1 MIKYT
6 PEILNFFKRKPASM
20 LTFMQLKT
28 QLFIDGK
35 WVNGSGK
42 LPVTDPSNE
51 SVIAEVQ
58 TAGDAEC
65 LAAIDAADKAFK
77 TWSKTA
83 PRVRAEILRKAF
95 EIMVAEADQLAKIVS
110 MENGKVLS
118 DAKGEILYAA
128 EFFRW
133 FSEEAVR
140 ISGDFRTAPSGD
152 KRILVTHQPIGV
164 SLLITPWNFPAA
176 MATRKIGPA
185 LAAGCTV
192 ILKPAGETPLT
203 ALAIVDILDRA
214 GVPAGVVNLILPTP
228 TGPAIAKILKDPRV
242 LNLSFTGSTEVGKVL
257 LKEAADRVI
266 RCSMEL
272 GGNAPFL
279 VLADANVDDAVS
291 GAMLAKMRNGGA
303 ACTAANRFYV
313 AKEVAAEFTSKLTKA
328 MSGLKMASGLSDGA
342 QLGASVSI
350 KERNKIAEIVDAS
363 LSAGGKVE
371 TGAKIAEGTGA
382 FYPATVLTVKKDN
395 PILQQ
400 EVFGPVAPIVV
411 IESDK
416 EAIELAN
423 ATEYGLI
430 AYVYSG
436 ETGRAIK
443 TAEALQA
450 GMVAINR
457 GVISDPAAPFGGV
470 KQSGLGREG
479 GFDGIHEF
487 LETKYIGFDQK

>member
-1 MIKYT
+1 
-6 PEILNFFKRKPASM
+6 
-20 LTFMQLKT
+20 MQLKT

-35 WVNGSGK
+35 WLDGTSTIA
-42 LPVTDPSNE
+42 VTDPSDN
-51 SVIAEVQ
+51 STIANVAVASDEHC
-58 TAGDAEC
+58 A
-65 LAAIDAADKAFK
+65 AAIDAASNAFK
-77 TWSKTA
+77 SWAKTA

-95 EIMVAEADQLAKIVS
+95 EIMVAEADRLAEIITK
-110 MENGKVLS
+110 ENGKVLS

-140 ISGDFRTAPSGD
+140 INGEFRTSPNGD
-152 KRILVTHQPIGV
+152 KRILVTKQPIGV

-203 ALAIVDILDRA
+203 AMAIVEILERA
-214 GVPAGVVNLILPTP
+214 GVPKGVVNLILPVP
-228 TGPAIAKILKDPRV
+228 SGPGIAKMLKDPRV
-242 LNLSFTGSTEVGKVL
+242 VNLSFTGSTYVGQIL
-257 LKEAADRVI
+257 LKAAADNVI

-279 VLADANVDDAVS
+279 VLADANVDEAVA

-313 AKEVAAEFTSKLTKA
+313 ASEVADEFTTKLSKA
-328 MSGLKMASGLSDGA
+328 MSELKMASGITTGA
-342 QLGASVSI
+342 QLGASVSV
-350 KERNKIAEIVDAS
+350 KERDKIAS
-363 LSAGGKVE
+363 LVENSISNGAQIKTGGK
-371 TGAKIAEGTGA
+371 TPAGNGA
-382 FYPATVLTVKKDN
+382 FYPATVLTVNKDN
-395 PILQQ
+395 PILK
-400 EVFGPVAPIVV
+400 EEIFGPVAPIV
-411 IESDK
+411 ITNSDE
-416 EAIELAN
+416 EAITLAN
-423 ATEYGLI
+423 ATEFGLI

-436 ETGRAIK
+436 DLKRAIR
-443 TAEALQA
+443 TAEALES
-450 GMVAINR
+450 GMVAINK

-479 GFDGIHEF
+479 GFAGIEEF
-487 LETKYIGFDQK
+487 LETKYIGVEI

>member
-95 EIMVAEADQLAKIVS
+95 EIMVAEADYLAKIVS

-128 EFFRW
+128 DFFRW

-140 ISGDFRTAPSGD
+140 ISGDFRTAPNGD

-279 VLADANVDDAVS
+279 VLADANIDDAVS

-350 KERNKIAEIVDAS
+350 KERNKIAELVDAS

-371 TGAKIAEGTGA
+371 TGAKIPEGTGA

-411 IESDK
+411 IDSDE

-423 ATEYGLI
+423 ANEYGLI

-487 LETKYIGFDQK
+487 LETKYIGLQI